1 MNKKQV
7 EVEISVDLN
16 IKPTNE
22 IVKKL
27 LLSFIDYVLHSRQQI
42 PFNFDIFS
50 AFVNRFSKN
59 ENVESNMNWK
69 FVKQHQYAK
78 ETHDKIWGLKKVSI
92 SLLSS
97 FSVKLTFLIY
107 LQVIEDIEVPTQV
120 FIILGA
126 SLFSPKESYLINLPQ
141 AKELTDSYNQS
152 NNDDKIN
159 QILLRLVQ
167 NENLKVNHL
176 AATNTF
182 IIFKMKSLSDNPQ
195 LTEIKNFKIPPS
207 CHKFVIHFKD
217 NSNLDFDIF
226 EDSFKEMNINKENE
240 APDNQKETD
249 NVDIYYQSKVFV
261 KGFNDISINNKSIW
275 NF

>member
-1 MNKKQV
+1 M
-7 EVEISVDLN
+7 
-16 IKPTNE
+16 
-22 IVKKL
+22 
-27 LLSFIDYVLHSRQQI
+27 SF
-42 PFNFDIFS
+42 F
-50 AFVNRFSKN
+50 
-59 ENVESNMNWK
+59 
-69 FVKQHQYAK
+69 
-78 ETHDKIWGLKKVSI
+78 
-92 SLLSS
+92 
-97 FSVKLTFLIY
+97 Y
-107 LQVIEDIEVPTQV
+107 LQVIEEIEVPTQV

-141 AKELTDSYNQS
+141 SKELIGSYNHS

-159 QILLRLVQ
+159 QILLKLVQ

-182 IIFKMKSLSDNPQ
+182 IIFKMKTLSDNPQ
-195 LTEIKNFKIPPS
+195 LTEIKNFRIPPS

-217 NSNLDFDIF
+217 NSNIDFEIF
-226 EDSFKEMNINKENE
+226 EDSFKDMKINKENK

-249 NVDIYYQSKVFV
+249 DVNIYYQSKVFV